1 MQILMK
7 HSAVPKVLVN
17 KMNLSEFDAF
27 VTITG
32 FSHYIV
38 HDRVGEGY
46 EVLLV
51 REPEN
56 PHDEYAIAVYS
67 RGGKIGYVANR
78 TDTVRKDTMSAR
90 QLAALMEG
98 SVSAEIVDFSSYDA
112 VCRVN
117 GIYDIDKMCFQALKY
132 VDNLEYDLALEL
144 FLVLN
149 EKYDSEMVRRY
160 TADCLIKLGRYGE
173 SLKYSEWILSEEPQ
187 NPIARMMHG
196 VALSN
201 TGRFVEAIA
210 DFTLLLEKHNNAS
223 VFRERAICYSKLG
236 EAEKAKADLVKSIQ
250 LDPNNPLT
258 KKVSGKIMNL

>member
-1 MQILMK
+1 MK

-90 QLAALMEG
+90 QLAALME
-98 SVSAEIVDFSSYDA
+98 SSIKAEIVEYTSYDA
-112 VCRVN
+112 LCRVK
-117 GIYDIDKMCFQALKY
+117 GVYDIDKMCLKAS
-132 VDNLEYDLALEL
+132 EYLNNQQYEQALEL
-144 FLVLN
+144 YFFLNNV
-149 EKYDSEMVRRY
+149 YDSEMVNQY
-160 TADCLIKLGRYGE
+160 IADCLIKLERYEE
-173 SLKYSEWILSEEPQ
+173 SIEYIEKALKINSQ
-187 NPIARMMHG
+187 NPTTRMMYG
-196 VALSN
+196 VALLN
-201 TGRFVEAIA
+201 TGSCKEALGI
-210 DFTLLLEKHNNAS
+210 FTSLLEKYNNPK
-223 VFRERAICYSKLG
+223 VFCERAVCYIKIG
-236 EAEKAKADLVKSIQ
+236 ETKKAKADIEKSIK
-250 LDPNNPLT
+250 LDPKNLRIQ
-258 KKVSGKIMNL
+258 KVWNEIMSL